1 MTDLEMAEEYVD
13 TLLRKDNDEVDK
25 FLDENL
31 GDLKLT
37 EKQCGTLLGIIKG
50 VGITSFIAGLKA
62 DVHTDNSKVIAELE
76 KENAELKNQVS
87 FLEDNLRVARKDE
100 QIKELEKKNKE
111 LKEILI
117 VGTTWNKGLISRN
130 KALEEECDK
139 YRNMVFDK
147 IEQLTKSKKLLAK
160 WVELFKP
167 KSDTALPTP
176 IQVETEQF
184 LKEVE
189 NEEMAEEQI
198 INKE

>member
-1 MTDLEMAEEYVD
+1 MTKDEMKNRISMA
-13 TLLRKDNDEVDK
+13 LKDPILQQGFE
-25 FLDENL
+25 
-31 GDLKLT
+31 
-37 EKQCGTLLGIIKG
+37 IIC
-50 VGITSFIAGLKA
+50 
-62 DVHTDNSKVIAELE
+62 

-167 KSDTALPTP
+167 KSNIALPIP
-176 IQVETEQF
+176 IQVDTEQF